1 MLSLTVHVRQDL
13 GEWVLNATLVRD
25 LGKGTE
31 PEVSSTVWTGPLTDP
46 EWDGDDLSAVLSALA
61 RWSGVTMSERSLT
74 Q

>member
-25 LGKGTE
+25 LGKGTD
-31 PEVSSTVWTGPLTDP
+31 PEVSSTVWQGPLTDL
-46 EWDGDDLSAVLSALA
+46 EWDSDDLSAVLSALS
-61 RWSGVTMSERSLT
+61 RWSGVTISERSLT